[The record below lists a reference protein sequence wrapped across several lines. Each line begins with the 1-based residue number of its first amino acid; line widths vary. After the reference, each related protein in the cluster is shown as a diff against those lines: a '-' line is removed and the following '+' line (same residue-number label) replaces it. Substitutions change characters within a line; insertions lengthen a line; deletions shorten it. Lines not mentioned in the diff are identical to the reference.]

1 MAGLEETL
9 ALDVADALASISEV
23 EDRMTK
29 AASAAESAFSDAFS
43 SALGEAQAFADLA
56 GEALG
61 AALTAGADAG
71 GDSLS
76 EALAQFDEVGVE
88 VTVDSAEVDSVA
100 ADVAEISGTTDVTVT
115 VDSTQVDEVVG
126 QVEELAAG
134 VEVPVSV
141 SGDMGGGAD
150 PTQAVGGVS
159 TAAGVAT
166 GGIAGLNKAAGKLIP
181 VWGQVAIAGAG
192 FAAVTKTMFDYAVGS
207 EAANK
212 RLTQAY
218 GDQTDAL
225 QDLTTVANL
234 SPGVDTLKELTL
246 ATGSSGAGLKTFIA
260 NQAQLGIQSG
270 ATREQL
276 LETGKGFALLA
287 NYVSAAR
294 PELGTADQVA
304 AGLAGALAR
313 GGRFA
318 AKFGLDVGAT
328 AEIAA
333 RASEQYSKP
342 TAELSLWEKQT
353 AGLSIALERLGPN
366 LGTTLD
372 DNLDSPIIKMRSLE
386 RELKGV
392 LSAAGEPLVDPLI
405 AAMIALQP
413 AVTGVAE
420 VFGKFGGA
428 VVPVLATAL
437 VPLADALGAVADLFA
452 AIPGPLIGAAA
463 AFYGVSRGAGM
474 LLPLIAK
481 IGPALSAVS
490 AKIGLFATSIKFDGI
505 VAAFGGVQK
514 EITLLS
520 VANAKAAASSTAL
533 IAGLEAEGAATYGVT
548 EAILAETAAMQAS
561 VALKAALV
569 ELGVATAEVA
579 AANLAV
585 KNGEAGAEARL
596 TAALAA
602 EAQAQAVVTAA
613 TTTASTARVEAAAA
627 TGIVIT
633 GLGAEA
639 VALSELSVAAGAS
652 AVASETAAANDAKA
666 GAAANASNPLI
677 LALTVALGLA
687 AAAWFVFGG
696 ASKKAD
702 DAIKEGKTTLADY
715 RDSLNL
721 TNTDLAK
728 LSSASAQQQFRE
740 ASGAA
745 QEFYDSLGSDLTDDF
760 NRLKFN
766 LAQVGGALSGN
777 KEDARAL
784 REQLLKTGEVKI
796 EALEPSPGVVD
807 IPAQEA
813 ATAALK
819 KFKETGELSTS
830 TMEKYEAT
838 LSPIAI
844 KYLEQAKAAAALQ
857 EALETEAEAEIK
869 AGNARDVSA
878 IAALAASGQLG
889 TLGEEG
895 EIAARALLTESGAAE
910 AAAAKTT
917 EFEVAAE
924 GATGTTVKLLA
935 AAQRASEALT
945 TTGAV
950 GVGDL
955 GAARALAASDAFA
968 SLPDEVQKA
977 VQGVVDFADAE
988 VEAAQEAGELL
999 TSLGEVAQSVV
1010 GLTENLGE
1018 AVDRFDA
1025 LAASQA
1031 TFNATN
1037 RDLAST
1043 VRDVD
1048 NQVGTLGTS
1057 LAGNAATFDS
1067 ASINAKNYQ
1076 DYLKLLTT
1084 EQQKAITD
1092 LEGTEEAKA
1101 AATAAAVKGSAEATE
1116 EATQIAKDNSDTL
1129 LDFFDG
1135 ATEKI
1140 RTFGEEQLKAGKPV
1154 GEVNAAVGDQVSQL
1168 RDAALAAGI
1177 SAEEFDA
1184 YLQTVGVGVTG
1195 FSTEQLDTSGVTK
1208 LTTDLESLNSVINLL
1223 PPEKQVAIRAE
1234 TDPEAQR
1241 ALIEESLQGLF
1252 GAVQVAIKTYLAAPT
1267 QEEKLFALATI
1278 QDDPSFAVTAVVNLG
1293 IDPAQAANAIAT
1305 LNAYNNDPANAV
1317 KIVPT
1322 AETAA
1327 AIAGVNAVADQAKAE
1342 IPLNVLWD
1350 PAARAKAEAEIEKER
1365 QASLLVIA
1373 NTEQLDPITNPV
1385 TKDVQLNIIVPDW
1398 AKGLFPGISQGTVL
1412 PTRNSGRSAGREANA
1427 RRAGKGKEQG
1437 GALIDSYEYATGG
1450 ARLDDDVRRKLGMAA
1465 KISGAPKPGRYG
1477 PGANITFAENGTAG
1491 EYFISRSITDRAR
1504 NQGLVQAAAQD
1515 LGVNLAPQV
1524 TVNASAGAQRQQVPP
1539 ELAAAINSL
1548 ADAKATPPPPGQAPI
1563 AVGQINIQESRDAY
1577 QTADQISDAL
1587 ASEAFRRGSF

>member
-43 SALGEAQAFADLA
+43 TALGEAQAFADLA

-100 ADVAEISGTTDVTVT
+100 ADVADIGGSTDVTVT
-115 VDSTQVDEVVG
+115 VDSAQVDEVVA
-126 QVEELAAG
+126 QVEELSAG

-141 SGDMGGGAD
+141 SGDLGGGAD
-150 PTQAVGGVS
+150 PAQAVGGVS

-166 GGIAGLNKAAGKLIP
+166 GGIAGLNRAAGKLIP

-192 FAAVTKTMFDYAVGS
+192 VAAVTKTMFDYAVTA
-207 EAANK
+207 ETANK

-246 ATGSSGAGLKTFIA
+246 ATGSSGSQLKIFIA
-260 NQAQLGIQSG
+260 NQAQLGIQAG

-366 LGTTLD
+366 LGATLD

-437 VPLADALGAVADLFA
+437 VPVAEALGAVADLFA
-452 AIPGPLIGAAA
+452 AIPAPLIGAAA
-463 AFYGVSRGAGM
+463 AFYGVTRGAGA

-481 IGPALSAVS
+481 IGPALSALS

-505 VAAFGGVQK
+505 VSAFGGVQK

-520 VANAKAAASSTAL
+520 VANAKAASSSQAL

-569 ELGVATAEVA
+569 ELGAATAEVA

-602 EAQAQAVVTAA
+602 EAQAQTVVAAA
-613 TTTASTARVEAAAA
+613 TTTASTARLEASAA
-627 TGIVIT
+627 TGLVIT

-639 VALSELSVAAGAS
+639 VALSELSVAATTS
-652 AVASETAAANDAKA
+652 AVAAETAATGVAKA
-666 GAAANASNPLI
+666 GATASASNPLLI
-677 LALTVALGLA
+677 GLTVALGLA
-687 AAAWFVFGG
+687 AAAYFFLS
-696 ASKKAD
+696 SKSKETEKAV
-702 DAIKEGKTTLADY
+702 EESKTVLDEYAETLG
-715 RDSLNL
+715 L
-721 TNTDLAK
+721 TNEQLAN
-728 LSSASAQQQFRE
+728 LDSGSAQKQFKNAGDA
-740 ASGAA
+740 ASTFF
-745 QEFYDSLGSDLTDDF
+745 ESLGSGGKGFQDDF
-760 NRLKFN
+760 NRLGLDAG
-766 LAQVGGALSGN
+766 LAGRAIRGTA
-777 KEDARAL
+777 EDAEAFR
-784 REQLLKTGEVKI
+784 RSLLASGEVKI
-796 EALEPSPGVVD
+796 FKPVGATPEQMKAY
-807 IPAQEA
+807 EA
-813 ATAALK
+813 A
-819 KFKETGELSTS
+819 
-830 TMEKYEAT
+830 Y
-838 LSPIAI
+838 I
-844 KYLEQAKAAAALQ
+844 KYGTTVGKVDGDVSDKSRASSSNIASAFEKQLAAQKAAEKAA
-857 EALETEAEAEIK
+857 TDRGDAEVK
-869 AGNARDVSA
+869 AGNASSVAGLR
-878 IAALAASGQLG
+878 ALAAAGQLG
-889 TLGEEG
+889 TLKDGGEA
-895 EIAARALLTESGAAE
+895 AARALLLEADALDAAVAQE
-910 AAAAKTT
+910 T
-917 EFEVAAE
+917 EFEVAAK
-924 GATGTTVKLLA
+924 GASDATGKLITQAGNAAKTLGELGTVA
-935 AAQRASEALT
+935 T
-945 TTGAV
+945 
-950 GVGDL
+950 GDL
-955 GAARALAASDAFA
+955 GAARALAASDGFA
-968 SLPDEVQKA
+968 GLPEDVQKA
-977 VQGVVDFADAE
+977 VQSVIDFADAE
-988 VEAAQEAGELL
+988 VEAAQNAGELL

-1101 AATAAAVKGSAEATE
+1101 AATAAAVKGSATATE
-1116 EATQIAKDNSDTL
+1116 EATQIAKDNSDQL

-1154 GEVNAAVGDQVSQL
+1154 GEVNAAVGDQVTQL

-1342 IPLNVLWD
+1342 IPYIWS
-1350 PAARAKAEAEIEKER
+1350 PEKRAEVEAQIEKDR
-1365 QASLLVIA
+1365 QASLTVIA

-1412 PTRNSGRSAGREANA
+1412 PPRASGRSSGRQANA
-1427 RRAGKGKEQG
+1427 DRGKKKEQG
-1437 GALIDSYEYATGG
+1437 GALIESYEYATGG

-1465 KISGAPKPGRYG
+1465 RISGAPKPGRYG

-1524 TVNASAGAQRQQVPP
+1524 TVNASAGAERQQVPP
-1539 ELAAAINSL
+1539 ELVAAINSL
-1548 ADAKATPPPPGQAPI
+1548 ADAQVAPPPPGQAPI

-1577 QTADQISDAL
+1577 QTADQVSDAL